1 MKVGIMIYI
10 QPQLLTEIEQKI
22 KGNNRSEKVCK
33 CLEKGIEAIKNGE

>member
-10 QPQLLTEIEQKI
+10 EPSLLTEIESKI

-33 CLEKGIEAIKNGE
+33 CLEKGLKYAETE